1 MILLKRIGLGC
12 LAFGHRVAAGPG
24 CGTGRVPNTPQPDG
38 TGAVSYTPYEDR
50 GMVCDLLSHTWISTI
65 WTAVICVA
73 LFAGIVLIIF
83 WW

>member
-12 LAFGHRVAAGPG
+12 LALGIALLLVLGVGLAGCP
-24 CGTGRVPNTPQPDG
+24 TPQPDG